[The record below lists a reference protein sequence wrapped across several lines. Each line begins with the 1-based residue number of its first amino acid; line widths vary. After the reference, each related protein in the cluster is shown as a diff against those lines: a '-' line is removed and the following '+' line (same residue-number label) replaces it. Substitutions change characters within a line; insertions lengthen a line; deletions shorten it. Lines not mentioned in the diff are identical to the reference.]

1 MSSKY
6 DYDMITT
13 MRTKKLVL
21 IMMMMMIMINNNN
34 GITIWNVRLEEIIK
48 FVPTSILRSSP
59 RKVKG

>member
-21 IMMMMMIMINNNN
+21 IMMINNNN
-34 GITIWNVRLEEIIK
+34 NNNNVGRNLERKACINNKI
-48 FVPTSILRSSP
+48 RSY
-59 RKVKG
+59 